1 MCDSARE
8 THSRSKQKAPY
19 CPRVYPA
26 APMLRPQ
33 TSATGGDEDAHQYLN
48 STYVPG
54 SPNVLWATKY
64 TSPFRCDWPLLIF
77 WVTLLKIRIDALR

>member
-8 THSRSKQKAPY
+8 ADSRSKQKAPY

-26 APMLRPQ
+26 TARKTAPMLRTR

-48 STYVPG
+48 SAYVPG
-54 SPNVLWATKY
+54 SPNVLWRPNTPAL
-64 TSPFRCDWPLLIF
+64 SD
-77 WVTLLKIRIDALR
+77 VTGRF